1 MLTSDMCQNDIR
13 PISRSFYTQSNG
25 AAAGRDRRPPAE
37 TPTAEDLAAFEEA
50 DAEDPPDDRYAAT
63 GTVRDRQ

>member
-1 MLTSDMCQNDIR
+1 MKKDLTLEELE
-13 PISRSFYTQSNG
+13 
-25 AAAGRDRRPPAE
+25 RRRAEIDARPAE